1 MADGQGDGVTTKRES
16 SSEEEPHRNS
26 SETGSHGNSSTG
38 ASLNQQSTSYSRSQE
53 PWNVL
58 WYWMSV
64 HYYQQYYYQLCSYM
78 CYWQTVASQ
87 SMYQGTFQ
95 SQSSYSQSTLQNQGS
110 QPGLYAGQA
119 RQNTANVENRHVPRP
134 PMNGGVFLPGTA
146 VPWTYPGQQAVTTGN
161 FRVSL
166 I

>member
-1 MADGQGDGVTTKRES
+1 MADGQGDGVTTTRES

-78 CYWQTVASQ
+78 YYWQTVASQ

-110 QPGLYAGQA
+110 QPGLNAGQA
-119 RQNTANVENRHVPRP
+119 RQNTANAENRHVRRP
-134 PMNGGVFLPGTA
+134 PMNGGAFLPGTA
-146 VPWTYPGQQAVTTGN
+146 VPWTYPGQQAVTTGKV
-161 FRVSL
+161 RVSL

>member
-78 CYWQTVASQ
+78 YYWQTVASQ

-110 QPGLYAGQA
+110 QPGLNAGQA
-119 RQNTANVENRHVPRP
+119 RQNTANAENRHVPRP
-134 PMNGGVFLPGTA
+134 PMNGGAFLPGTA
-146 VPWTYPGQQAVTTGN
+146 VPWTYPGQQAVTTGKV
-161 FRVSL
+161 RVSL
-166 I
+166 M